1 MIDLGP
7 TVEALAGP
15 IQILRKSGGSYNAQG
30 KWVGEQRAPEDATA
44 VVQPATG
51 SKLLDL
57 PEGERFEA
65 QFFMWTRSALTLD
78 DMVVHDGSKYRILH
92 AWPRPEGGFTR
103 AVLGST
109 YEQ

>member
-7 TVEALAGP
+7 TIEALAGP
-15 IQILRKSGGSYNAQG
+15 IQILRKSGGSYDSQG
-30 KWVGEQRAPEDATA
+30 KWVGELSTPEAATA

-65 QFFMWTRSALTLD
+65 QFFLWTRSPVTLD
-78 DMVVHDGSKYRILH
+78 DMVVYDGKKHRILFV
-92 AWPRPEGGFTR
+92 WPRPDGGFSR

-109 YEQ
+109 DEQ

>member
-1 MIDLGP
+1 MIDLADAI
-7 TVEALAGP
+7 EAEAVP
-15 IQILRKSGGSYNAQG
+15 IQILRKSGGSYDSKG
-30 KWVGEQRAPEDATA
+30 LWVGEQRTPENATA

-65 QFFMWTRSALTLD
+65 QFFLWTRSALTLD
-78 DMVVHDGSKYRILH
+78 DVVIHDGKEHRILFV
-92 AWPRPEGGFTR
+92 WPRPEGGFTR

-109 YEQ
+109 DEQ